1 MKKWIVLVAAMLLS
15 LGNVSAQ
22 QRGGGRQQMSVEEQV
37 SNLKKEL
44 SLTDEQ
50 TEKVTTLYTDFQKK
64 MQAGDREQMRTE
76 REKLN
81 TQIEAL
87 LTDEQKAAF
96 QKSKTQMQGRGGSGR
111 GQKGN

>member
-1 MKKWIVLVAAMLLS
+1 MRKWIVIVAAMLLG

-50 TEKVTTLYTDFQKK
+50 TKQVTALYTDFQKK
-64 MQAGDREQMRTE
+64 MQEGDREQMRTE

-87 LTDEQKAAF
+87 LTDEQKTSF
-96 QKSKTQMQGRGGSGR
+96 QKIKSQGRGGAGR
-111 GQKGN
+111 GQKRD